1 MFNYIC
7 LIMRKVLLVIAC
19 LLLLHG
25 NVSAQNK
32 GFEKAI
38 EVNGSVGLDN
48 YTKYTFGANFI
59 GGYRFNDSFYI
70 GAGVGY
76 TYLEGLYYSSYEYVG
91 KYYSKEY
98 DSYDVRSN
106 LQVFVR
112 TKLNLSSTK
121 VSPFV
126 MIDLGGTF
134 GLSSNEI
141 KMANGFM
148 YEPAIGV
155 DFKINETQT
164 VYAMLGYKGQQY
176 QYNYF
181 NLTYGNTS
189 DEMLKENSGSFCFH
203 VGFKF

>member
-7 LIMRKVLLVIAC
+7 FIMKKFLLVIAC

-38 EVNGSVGLDN
+38 EVNGSVGLDKC
-48 YTKYTFGANFI
+48 TKYTFGANFI
-59 GGYRFNDSFYI
+59 GGYRFNDSFFI

-76 TYLEGLYYSSYEYVG
+76 TYLEGLYYHSYEYVG
-91 KYYSKEY
+91 KYNSQNY

-106 LQVFVR
+106 LQIFVR
-112 TKLNLSSTK
+112 TKLNLTSTK

-134 GLSSNEI
+134 GLTSNEI

-155 DFKINETQT
+155 DFKINEKQT

-176 QYNYF
+176 QYKYF
-181 NLTYGNTS
+181 NLTYGDTS
-189 DEMLKENSGSFCFH
+189 IETLKENSGGFCFH
-203 VGFKF
+203 LGFKF